1 MSELQIDE
9 VVDVFLHLFVE
20 WFKTSFDIFLAFANF
35 PILMSGNDVVDSQS
49 VGAELFKLID
59 GVRDKLVMA
68 FLLQVGHFAAV
79 VFDKGRLQLVY

>member
-59 GVRDKLVMA
+59 GVCYILIMTFV
-68 FLLQVGHFAAV
+68 L
-79 VFDKGRLQLVY
+79 

>member
-9 VVDVFLHLFVE
+9 FVDVFLHLFVE
-20 WFKTSFDIFLAFANF
+20 WFKTCPYIFLAFANF
-35 PILMSGNDVVDSQS
+35 LILMSGNDVVDSQS